1 MKSLVQVLVV
11 ALLIGVLAIAAYL
24 FAEQEY
30 VHRLE
35 LDKLHKT
42 LTSVREELEAVKL
55 ADTRQHNAT
64 SAETLEQREQLSR
77 LQRTVEDLRNS
88 FQEWRGTRKTELDKT
103 SEALATSH
111 EKTRASLS
119 SLQADIA
126 TIKEAYLS
134 KNELPARL
142 DQSLRAAVQAYHPVD
157 ITLGT
162 LPSGK
167 PPSATFKIP
176 EAVPDSAR
184 EILVYTYIATDFVKG
199 GSLSFKLA
207 VKTDSAAEAAFYL
220 HAVTDAQPGWSYN
233 SDNVWLPLPA
243 DREIS
248 VTHGGGALF
257 GNWDSKVKIIAY
269 R

>member
-11 ALLIGVLAIAAYL
+11 ALLIGVLAIGAYL
-24 FAEQEY
+24 FAEREY

-35 LDKLHKT
+35 LDKLQKT
-42 LTSVREELEAVKL
+42 MTDMREQLEAVKL
-55 ADTRQHNAT
+55 ADTQQRNAT
-64 SAETLEQREQLSR
+64 NAETLEQREQLGK
-77 LQRTVEDLRNS
+77 LQHSIEDLRNS
-88 FQEWRGTRKTELDKT
+88 FQEWRGAKKTELDKT

-119 SLQADIA
+119 SLQAEIA
-126 TIKEAYLS
+126 AIKETYLS

-142 DQSLRAAVQAYHPVD
+142 DQTLRAAVQAYHPVD

-167 PPSATFKIP
+167 PPSITFKIP

-184 EILVYTYIATDFVKG
+184 EILVYTYVATDFVKG

-233 SDNVWLPLPA
+233 SDNVWLPLPT
-243 DREIS
+243 DRQIT
-248 VTHGGGALF
+248 VTNGGGALF